1 MGNITFLGVEGS
13 GKTVL
18 TMALVN
24 AFKAHEHEGWFLR
37 PETLS
42 AFRFIEQ
49 VPTELKEGTLPHQT
63 TALRHLAWSVVKDGE
78 HQQTLDVLDY
88 PGEIYRLAFIDAKDS
103 ADSVNFLEQSI
114 AHKEDVDSLLKHLFE
129 SDHVFVLF
137 NLSDA
142 RDLAT
147 NSRNLDAVWVTNACL
162 DYLHRLPH
170 KPCVTLLLT
179 QIDRY
184 VDLEQHEFDPK
195 IYFNHHL
202 SLLAHNFPN
211 LDVRAVAALGSAES
225 TYGINTVLVRC
236 LVNVPV
242 VQDAINHVKEC
253 RRDLE
258 YRFGL
263 NVKDE
268 AFCSQVVN
276 AVENLSCDA
285 LHWKQKLPWFINVK
299 DLINST
305 GMLSAEACQ
314 ECKTIV
320 DKYRAVL
327 QACDGNT
334 IDYSYLASLMCEME
348 AKSEEASLLVQ
359 KMYSQFHVAELKACR
374 ATLITALKTRQA
386 DLVVQQVIQQAAK
399 IEKCKC
405 YASRS
410 FLIVSVIILLATCI
424 VVFVCA

>member
-37 PETLS
+37 PETRG
-42 AFRFIEQ
+42 AFRFLEQ
-49 VPTELKEGTLPHQT
+49 GPSELKEGTLQHQT
-63 TALRHLAWSVVKDGE
+63 TALRQLAWSMVKDGE
-78 HQQTLDVLDY
+78 HQQTLDILDY
-88 PGEIYRLAFIDAKDS
+88 PGEVYRLAFLNAEDENDPDEFRARVQAHQEEIKG
-103 ADSVNFLEQSI
+103 FLG
-114 AHKEDVDSLLKHLFE
+114 HLILSE
-129 SDHVFVLF
+129 HIFVLF

-142 RDLAT
+142 KDLGSNAK
-147 NSRNLDAVWVTNACL
+147 NLDAVWVTNACL

-170 KPCVTLLLT
+170 KPRITLLLT

-184 VDLEQHEFDPK
+184 VDLEQYEFDPK
-195 IYFNHHL
+195 VYVSHYLPLI
-202 SLLAHNFPN
+202 ARNFPN
-211 LDVRAVAALGSAES
+211 LDVCAVAALGAADS
-225 TYGINTVLVRC
+225 TFGINSILVRC
-236 LVNVPV
+236 LFSTPV

-258 YRFGL
+258 YVFDL
-263 NVKDE
+263 SVEDE
-268 AFCSQVVN
+268 AFCSQVMS
-276 AVENLSCDA
+276 AVENLSFDA
-285 LHWKQKLPWFINVK
+285 PHWKQKLPWFINVK

-320 DKYRAVL
+320 DTYREVL
-327 QACDGNT
+327 QKNYGNT
-334 IDYSYLASLMCEME
+334 IDYSYLASLMWEME

-374 ATLITALKTRQA
+374 ATLITALKTRRA
-386 DLVVQQVIQQAAK
+386 DLVIQQAAK
-399 IEKCKC
+399 IEKCKY

-410 FLIVSVIILLATCI
+410 FLIVSVIILLSTCI
-424 VVFVCA
+424 IVFVCA

>member
-37 PETLS
+37 PETRG
-42 AFRFIEQ
+42 AFRFLEQ
-49 VPTELKEGTLPHQT
+49 DPSELKEGMLPHQT
-63 TALRHLAWSVVKDGE
+63 TALRQLAWSVVKDGE
-78 HQQTLDVLDY
+78 HQQTLDILDY
-88 PGEIYRLAFIDAKDS
+88 PGEVYRLAFLNAEDENDPDEFRARVQAHQEEIKG
-103 ADSVNFLEQSI
+103 FLG
-114 AHKEDVDSLLKHLFE
+114 HLILSE
-129 SDHVFVLF
+129 HIFVLF

-142 RDLAT
+142 KDLGSNAK
-147 NSRNLDAVWVTNACL
+147 NLEAVWVTNACL

-170 KPCVTLLLT
+170 KPRITLLLT

-184 VDLEQHEFDPK
+184 VDLEQYEFDPK

-236 LVNVPV
+236 LVNAPV

-327 QACDGNT
+327 QECDGNT

-359 KMYSQFHVAELKACR
+359 KMYSQFHVAALKACR
-374 ATLITALKTRQA
+374 A
-386 DLVVQQVIQQAAK
+386 DLVIQQAAK
-399 IEKCKC
+399 IEKCKY

>member
-37 PETLS
+37 PETRG
-42 AFRFIEQ
+42 AFRFLEQ
-49 VPTELKEGTLPHQT
+49 DPSELKEGMLPHQT
-63 TALRHLAWSVVKDGE
+63 TALRQLAWSVVKDGE
-78 HQQTLDVLDY
+78 HQQTLDILDY
-88 PGEIYRLAFIDAKDS
+88 PGEVYRLAFLNAEDENDPDEFRARVQAHQEEIKG
-103 ADSVNFLEQSI
+103 FLG
-114 AHKEDVDSLLKHLFE
+114 HLILSE
-129 SDHVFVLF
+129 HIFVLF

-142 RDLAT
+142 KDLGS
-147 NSRNLDAVWVTNACL
+147 NDKNLDAVWVTNACL

-170 KPCVTLLLT
+170 KPRITLLLT

-184 VDLEQHEFDPK
+184 VDLEQCEFDPK
-195 IYFNHHL
+195 VYVSHHL
-202 SLLAHNFPN
+202 PLIAHNFPN
-211 LDVRAVAALGSAES
+211 LDVYAVAALGAADS
-225 TYGINTVLVRC
+225 TFGINSILVRC
-236 LVNVPV
+236 LFSTPV

-253 RRDLE
+253 RRNLE
-258 YRFGL
+258 YVFDL
-263 NVKDE
+263 SVEDE
-268 AFCSQVVN
+268 AFCSQVMS
-276 AVENLSCDA
+276 AVENLSFDA
-285 LHWKQKLPWFINVK
+285 PHWKQKLPWFINVK

-327 QACDGNT
+327 QECDGNT
-334 IDYSYLASLMCEME
+334 IDYSYLASLMCKME

-359 KMYSQFHVAELKACR
+359 KMYSQFHVAALKACR
-374 ATLITALKTRQA
+374 A
-386 DLVVQQVIQQAAK
+386 DLVIQQAAK
-399 IEKCKC
+399 IEKCKY